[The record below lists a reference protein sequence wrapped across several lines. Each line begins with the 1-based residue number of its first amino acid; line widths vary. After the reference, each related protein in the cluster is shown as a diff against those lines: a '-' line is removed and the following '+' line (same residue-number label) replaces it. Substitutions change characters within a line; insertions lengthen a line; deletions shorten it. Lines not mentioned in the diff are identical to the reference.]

1 MRKSNLYAEQLWR
14 SKKCKTKIPC
24 DSEFQKKKK
33 KIGAIKA
40 DLTHSCENTKMR
52 LKDS

>member
-1 MRKSNLYAEQLWR
+1 MQNNYEDLRNVKPRYLVILS
-14 SKKCKTKIPC
+14 SK
-24 DSEFQKKKK
+24 KKKK

>member
-1 MRKSNLYAEQLWR
+1 MRKPNLYAEQLWR

-24 DSEFQKKKK
+24 DSELKKKK
-33 KIGAIKA
+33 KTKKA
-40 DLTHSCENTKMR
+40 ELTHSCENTKPW